1 MKKRERRFEEKTI
14 CDICVKS
21 KKDDRGKVI
30 RCKVLNCL
38 LGKAKGECFA
48 FSDNPF
54 FWEQV
59 ESEIKKYSRYF

>member
-1 MKKRERRFEEKTI
+1 MKKRGRRFGEKTI

-21 KKDDRGKVI
+21 KKDDKGKVI
-30 RCKVLNCL
+30 RCKVLKCL
-38 LGKAKGECFA
+38 LGKEGKCFA

-59 ESEIKKYSRYF
+59 EIEIKKYREYF